1 MFFSKSFFHKIIF
14 FKLKS
19 RKYFMLLP
27 AVIFIQACEK
37 ENMCDCFK
45 GTGGTTTEIRNLSG
59 FSKIELNNNVDLVV
73 RPEVHD
79 QTLEIR
85 NKNKCNWVRS
95 FKNKYT
101 VEVSMPSFTYLYYS
115 GSGTITTLDTI
126 RENEFKMDGWTCSG
140 SVNLLLHCGTSWLTI
155 HTGTADLTASGIS
168 GVNYIY
174 SAGAGP
180 YNCTSLETGYTFITN
195 QSTNDCYIY
204 VTQELQAK
212 LNLQGNIYYRGEPHK
227 VEKELNGTGELIHV
241 N

>member
-1 MFFSKSFFHKIIF
+1 
-14 FKLKS
+14 
-19 RKYFMLLP
+19 MLLP
-27 AVIFIQACEK
+27 GVFFIQACKK

-45 GTGGTTTEIRNLSG
+45 STGGTTTEVRNLSG

-73 RPEVHD
+73 TPGKPFSCKVTAGSHLIDMITTEVHD

-85 NKNKCNWVRS
+85 NLNKCNWVRS

-126 RENEFKMDGWTCSG
+126 RENEFVMDGWTCSG
-140 SVNLLLHCGTSWLTI
+140 SVNLMLHTGTSWLTI
-155 HTGTADLTASGIS
+155 HTGTADVTASGIS
-168 GVNYIY
+168 GVCYIY

-180 YNCTSLETGYTFITN
+180 YNCTNLETGYSFITN

-204 VTQELQAK
+204 VTQELEAK

-227 VEKELNGTGELIHV
+227 IEKELNGTGELIHV